1 MRNKLKITA
10 IITIQILL
18 IIASFLTIAVLESQT
33 SLMGNTINVAG
44 KNRLLA
50 SQFMGEVKSEYYV
63 KQSDSDPEKKLE
75 ELEENIQFLK
85 QGGVQDGIEIKRIT
99 EKRLNDWMLVNEKFL
114 SLKTKYLEFKNE
126 FHSNLSSDELI
137 PLEIEIT
144 EFIWASDILVQEL
157 GADVEKFANDFVI
170 LEISLLGI
178 NVAVHIVLILVII
191 NIYRIE
197 FSANLKLEKL
207 AAIGELSSRLAH
219 DMRNPLN
226 NINMSIQLL
235 KTKYKD
241 IADEE
246 KFDTIENSLE
256 RITHQIKDVMD
267 FVRTREPSLSLWK
280 LNTLLNESL
289 DKVKVPEEIKI
300 TLPKE
305 DVLIL
310 CDKEQIEIVFINM
323 ILNSIESIQDK
334 GWIKIEVDESP
345 KLTEIQIS
353 DSGSGIPEE
362 YIDKIFDPLIT
373 LKERGTGLGLASCKN
388 IINSH
393 GGKISVQNNPT
404 TFTITIPKNRK

>member
-1 MRNKLKITA
+1 MKNKSKITT
-10 IITIQILL
+10 IITCQILL

-63 KQSDSDPEKKLE
+63 KQPDSNPEKKLE

-85 QGGVQDGIEIKRIT
+85 QGGTQNGIEIKEISDN
-99 EKRLNDWMLVNEKFL
+99 RLNDWILVNEKFL
-114 SLKTKYLEFKNE
+114 SLKTKYLEFKNK
-126 FHSNLSSDELI
+126 FHSNISYVDLI

-144 EFIWASDILVQEL
+144 EFIWASDILTQEL
-157 GADVEKFANDFVI
+157 GEDVEEFTNDFVI

-178 NVAVHIVLILVII
+178 NVAVHIILILVII

-197 FSANLKLEKL
+197 FSTNLKLEKL

-246 KFDTIENSLE
+246 KFDTIEHSLK
-256 RITHQIKDVMD
+256 RITHQIRDVMD

-280 LNTLLNESL
+280 LNTLLKESL
-289 DKVKVPEEIKI
+289 DKVKIPEEIKI

-305 DVLIL
+305 NVLIL
-310 CDKEQIEIVFINM
+310 CDKEQMEIVFINM
-323 ILNSIESIQDK
+323 ILNSVESIQGK
-334 GWIKIEVDESP
+334 GWIKIEAKEST
-345 KLTEIQIS
+345 KSTEIQIS

-362 YIDKIFDPLIT
+362 YIEKIFDPLIT

-393 GGKISVQNNPT
+393 GGKISVRNNPT

>member
-1 MRNKLKITA
+1 MRNKLKITS
-10 IITIQILL
+10 IITFQILL

-63 KQSDSDPEKKLE
+63 KQPDSNPEKKLK

-85 QGGVQDGIEIKRIT
+85 QGGMQDGIEIKGIT
-99 EKRLNDWMLVNEKFL
+99 DKRLDDWILVNEKFL
-114 SLKTKYLEFKNE
+114 ALKTKYLEFKSG
-126 FHSNLSSDELI
+126 FHSNLSYVDLI

-144 EFIWASDILVQEL
+144 EFISASDILAQEL
-157 GADVEKFANDFVI
+157 GTDVEKFANDFVI

-178 NVAVHIVLILVII
+178 NVAVHIALILVII

-197 FSANLKLEKL
+197 FSTNLKLEKL

-226 NINMSIQLL
+226 NINMSMQLL

-241 IADEE
+241 ISDEE

-256 RITHQIKDVMD
+256 RMTHQIKDVMD
-267 FVRTREPSLSLWK
+267 FVRTREPNLSLQK
-280 LNTLLNESL
+280 LNTILKESL
-289 DKVKVPEEIKI
+289 DKVKIPKEIKI
-300 TLPKE
+300 TLPNE

-323 ILNSIESIQDK
+323 ILNSTESIQGK
-334 GWIKIEVDESP
+334 GWIKIKAKESP

-362 YIDKIFDPLIT
+362 YLDKIFDPLIT

-404 TFTITIPKNRK
+404 TFTISIPKNRK

>member
-1 MRNKLKITA
+1 MKNKLKITS
-10 IITIQILL
+10 IITFQILL

-63 KQSDSDPEKKLE
+63 KQPDSNPEKKLE

-85 QGGVQDGIEIKRIT
+85 QGGLNDGIEIKGIT
-99 EKRLNDWMLVNEKFL
+99 DKRLDDWMLVNEKFL
-114 SLKTKYLEFKNE
+114 SLKTKYLEFKKE
-126 FHSNLSSDELI
+126 FHSNLSYVDLI

-157 GADVEKFANDFVI
+157 GEDVEKFSNDFVV

-197 FSANLKLEKL
+197 FSTNLKLEKL

-235 KTKYKD
+235 KSKYKD

-280 LNTLLNESL
+280 LNMLLKESL
-289 DKVKVPEEIKI
+289 DKVKIPEEIKI
-300 TLPKE
+300 SLPKE

-323 ILNSIESIQDK
+323 ILNSIESIKEK
-334 GWIKIEVDESP
+334 GWIKIEADESP

-362 YIDKIFDPLIT
+362 YLDKIFDPLIT

-404 TFTITIPKNRK
+404 TFTITIPKSRK

>member
-1 MRNKLKITA
+1 MRNKLKITS
-10 IITIQILL
+10 IITFQILL

-63 KQSDSDPEKKLE
+63 KQPDSNPEKKLE
-75 ELEENIQFLK
+75 DLEENIRFLK
-85 QGGVQDGIEIKRIT
+85 QGGVQDGIEIREISD
-99 EKRLNDWMLVNEKFL
+99 KRLNDWIKVNEKFL

-126 FHSNLSSDELI
+126 FHSNLTHVDLV

-144 EFIWASDILVQEL
+144 EFISASDILAQEL
-157 GADVEKFANDFVI
+157 GADVEKFTNDFVI
-170 LEISLLGI
+170 LEISLLGV
-178 NVAVHIVLILVII
+178 NVAVHIGLILVII

-226 NINMSIQLL
+226 NINMSMQLL

-241 IADEE
+241 ISDEE
-246 KFDTIENSLE
+246 KFATIEKSLE
-256 RITHQIKDVMD
+256 RMTHQIKEVMD
-267 FVRTREPSLSLWK
+267 FVRTREPTLSLWK
-280 LNTLLNESL
+280 LNTILKESL
-289 DKVKVPEEIKI
+289 DKVKIPKEIKI
-300 TLPKE
+300 TLPND

-310 CDKEQIEIVFINM
+310 CDKEQMEIVFINM

-334 GWIKIEVDESP
+334 GWIKIEAEESP
-345 KLTEIQIS
+345 KVTEIQIS

-393 GGKISVQNNPT
+393 GGKIFVQNNPT

>member
-1 MRNKLKITA
+1 MRNKLKITS
-10 IITIQILL
+10 IITFQILL

-157 GADVEKFANDFVI
+157 GADVEKFSNDFVI

-197 FSANLKLEKL
+197 FRTTLKIEKL
-207 AAIGELSSRLAH
+207 AAMRAPLS
-219 DMRNPLN
+219 
-226 NINMSIQLL
+226 QL
-235 KTKYKD
+235 
-241 IADEE
+241 
-246 KFDTIENSLE
+246 
-256 RITHQIKDVMD
+256 
-267 FVRTREPSLSLWK
+267 
-280 LNTLLNESL
+280 
-289 DKVKVPEEIKI
+289 
-300 TLPKE
+300 
-305 DVLIL
+305 
-310 CDKEQIEIVFINM
+310 
-323 ILNSIESIQDK
+323 
-334 GWIKIEVDESP
+334 
-345 KLTEIQIS
+345 
-353 DSGSGIPEE
+353 
-362 YIDKIFDPLIT
+362 IFL
-373 LKERGTGLGLASCKN
+373 
-388 IINSH
+388 
-393 GGKISVQNNPT
+393 
-404 TFTITIPKNRK
+404 F